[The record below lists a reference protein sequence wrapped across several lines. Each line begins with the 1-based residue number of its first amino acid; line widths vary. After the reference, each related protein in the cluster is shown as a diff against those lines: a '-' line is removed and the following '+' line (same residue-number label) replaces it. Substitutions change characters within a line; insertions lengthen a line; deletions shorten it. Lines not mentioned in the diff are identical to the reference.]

1 MEIPKVLLEAQT
13 TAEKKVGN
21 RQQDIKWAESSLD
34 RARQELFSAEK
45 ELSNINKAIAAL
57 YELGYKVEDL

>member
-21 RQQDIKWAESSLD
+21 RQQDIKWAESSLE

>member
-1 MEIPKVLLEAQT
+1 MKIPKVLLEAQAI
-13 TAEKKVGN
+13 AEKKVGG
-21 RQQDIKWAESSLD
+21 RQQDIKWAQSSLE

-45 ELSNINKAIAAL
+45 ELSDINNAIAAL